1 MSPFDENEFD
11 EAPEHFYESKF
22 EYTPDSYYT
31 EAQEDISGL
40 YEADR
45 ESVYFVRQLQVKFE
59 KKYYHWITYNALK
72 GLENIG
78 YLRTERIPKKSGTST
93 LFYIHKSNRYA
104 RRKIRSI
111 VQLIEEYSED
121 QITRSCG
128 HQAEDLFVK
137 AFSLRGFMPVAQ
149 KVREYNGREWTET
162 GHDLDFVFQ
171 RDGINYGCEIKNT
184 LGYIDID
191 ELKTKLRICEY
202 LGIKPLFIMRY
213 SPKTYNKMII
223 DKGGFAL
230 IFETQ
235 IYDLSQEGL
244 VNRIRTELGL
254 PVICPRAIPSGI
266 IDRFE
271 RWHMKNVL

>member
-1 MSPFDENEFD
+1 MSNIEYDD
-11 EAPEHFYESKF
+11 FYEGPEDYYEPEF

-31 EAQEDISGL
+31 EAQEDLRKL
-40 YEADR
+40 YENDR
-45 ESVYFVRQLQVKFE
+45 ESVYYVRQLQVKYE

-72 GLENIG
+72 GLKNVG
-78 YLRTERIPKKSGTST
+78 YLRTERIPKETGTST
-93 LFYIHKSNRYA
+93 VFYVHSSNRYA
-104 RRKIRSI
+104 RRKIRR
-111 VQLIEEYSED
+111 VEQLIEEYSKD
-121 QITRSCG
+121 NITRSCG
-128 HQAEDLFVK
+128 HRAEDLFVK
-137 AFSLRGFMPVAQ
+137 ALSLRGFMPSAQ
-149 KVREYNGREWTET
+149 KVREFNGREWTET

-184 LGYIDID
+184 LGYIDIE
-191 ELKTKLRICEY
+191 ELESKLRMCEY
-202 LGIKPLFIMRY
+202 FGVKPLFIMRY

-230 IFETQ
+230 IYETQ

-244 VNRIRTELGL
+244 VNRIRTEVGL

-271 RWHMKNVL
+271 RWHMRNI